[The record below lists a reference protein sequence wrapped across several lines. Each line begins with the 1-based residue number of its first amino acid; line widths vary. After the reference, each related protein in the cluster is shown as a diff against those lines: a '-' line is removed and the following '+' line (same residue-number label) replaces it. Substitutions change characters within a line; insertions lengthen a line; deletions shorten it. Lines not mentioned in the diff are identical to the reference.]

1 MSVEQKTAKKVED
14 SGTKINVEVVVEDIL
29 SKGVKYKN
37 SRSPIAISEE
47 YRQSIG
53 FLSELTRCEISQ
65 IVNNILSD
73 YFDDED
79 TASRLSAFAKSKYK
93 ERMQRFKL

>member
-1 MSVEQKTAKKVED
+1 M
-14 SGTKINVEVVVEDIL
+14 
-29 SKGVKYKN
+29 SKGKSFGADNIDIEKLFSKEVKYKN
-37 SRSPIAISEE
+37 SLRTISICEK
-47 YRQSIG
+47 YRDFIG
-53 FLSELTRCEISQ
+53 LLSELTRCEISQ